1 MVLSGLSHV
10 AQVIIEGINMSGKFH
25 RRSSQPCND
34 GVSDPVEDAVDEVVT
49 DDDLVNDLA
58 NDPEVIAEHDD
69 GEDIEGGE

>member
-1 MVLSGLSHV
+1 MVLSGLSRV

-25 RRSSQPCND
+25 RRSNQPCND
-34 GVSDPVEDAVDEVVT
+34 GVSDPVEDIVDEVVT
-49 DDDLVNDLA
+49 DNDLA